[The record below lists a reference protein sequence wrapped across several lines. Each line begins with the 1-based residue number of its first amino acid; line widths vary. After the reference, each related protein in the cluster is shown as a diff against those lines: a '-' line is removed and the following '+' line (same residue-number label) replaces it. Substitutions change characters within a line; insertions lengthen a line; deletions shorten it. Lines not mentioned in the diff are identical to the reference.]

1 MIPILFKI
9 GPLTLF
15 GRHFEIPVY
24 SYGLML
30 GIGFLLGSYVLSLE
44 LKRKKLDP
52 AMASTITFLRV
63 IFGIAGAKILY
74 LIEDWSFF
82 LRDPFGMAF
91 SPGGLTWY
99 GGLILGVLA
108 VYLYLRR
115 KRVKMLKVWDGIGIG
130 LMLGYG
136 VARLGCHLSG
146 DGDYGFPTS
155 LPWGTDYSRGIYPP
169 SRAFAIFP
177 EIASQYPGSV
187 VPDNTPCHPTPVYE
201 MILGVIGFIILWKLR
216 KKNWA
221 DGQLFAVYLML
232 SSVFRFSVEFLRLN
246 PRLLFGLS
254 EAQLFSIVVFIAG
267 FLVFRRLSSRPE
279 STARAA

>member
-9 GPLTLF
+9 GPFTLF
-15 GRHFEIPVY
+15 GHLIEIPVY

-44 LKRKKLDP
+44 LKRKKIDP
-52 AMASTITFLRV
+52 GMASTITFLGV
-63 IFGIAGAKILY
+63 IFGIAGAKLLY
-74 LIEDWSFF
+74 LIEEWKFF
-82 LRDPFGMAF
+82 VHDPLGMAF

-108 VYLYLRR
+108 VHLYLKR
-115 KRVKMLKVWDGIGIG
+115 KKVSMLKVWDGIGIG

-136 VARLGCHLSG
+136 VARLGCHLAG

-155 LPWGTDYSRGIYPP
+155 LPWGTDYSHGIYPP
-169 SRAFAIFP
+169 SKAFAIFP
-177 EIASQYPGSV
+177 EIASRYPGGV
-187 VPDNTPCHPTPVYE
+187 VPDNTPCQPTPVYE
-201 MILGVIGFIILWKLR
+201 MILGIIGFFILWRLR
-216 KKNWA
+216 KKGWV
-221 DGQLFAVYLML
+221 DGKLFALYLML

-267 FLVFRRLSSRPE
+267 FVFFRYLDRHREPPP
-279 STARAA
+279 RAA